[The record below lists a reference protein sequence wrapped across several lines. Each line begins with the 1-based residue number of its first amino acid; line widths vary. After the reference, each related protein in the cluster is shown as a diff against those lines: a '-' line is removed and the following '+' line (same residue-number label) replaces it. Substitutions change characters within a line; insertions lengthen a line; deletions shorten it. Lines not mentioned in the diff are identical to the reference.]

1 VFPSAWRRVSP
12 LGNLISTCKSL
23 VTRFSLQGGWMV
35 EILTAAV
42 SHSDGQGT
50 LRWRTSLRSRLMLSC
65 RSFISNRI
73 SRVGLHWSHS
83 YSRIRNRESSVLGLP
98 FTSIAWSP
106 VWFLCPSGEPMFCQ
120 LSLFWAIKW
129 IWKEAFL
136 DLLSTDLPGR
146 RKITKTGRHYSC
158 SQRQDSNKRCTEY
171 KAGMLVPTS
180 QPLRSLF

>member
-1 VFPSAWRRVSP
+1 MFPSAWRRVSP
-12 LGNLISTCKSL
+12 LGNLISKSL

-42 SHSDGQGT
+42 SHSDGLGT
-50 LRWRTSLRSRLMLSC
+50 LRRRTSLRSRLMLSC

-83 YSRIRNRESSVLGLP
+83 YSRIRNRESLVLGLP
-98 FTSIAWSP
+98 FTSIALSP

-129 IWKEAFL
+129 IWKKSFL
-136 DLLSTDLPGR
+136 GPPIHGSSW
-146 RKITKTGRHYSC
+146 KTKKSG
-158 SQRQDSNKRCTEY
+158 KRAAIIAAPSAKT
-171 KAGMLVPTS
+171 PTKDAPNTK
-180 QPLRSLF
+180 QEC